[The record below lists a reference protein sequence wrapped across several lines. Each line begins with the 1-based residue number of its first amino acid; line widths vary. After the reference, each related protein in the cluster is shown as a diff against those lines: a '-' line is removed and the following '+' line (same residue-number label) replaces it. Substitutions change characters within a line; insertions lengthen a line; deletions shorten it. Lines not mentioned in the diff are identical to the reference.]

1 MLSKG
6 QSLLSNFFGNTQ
18 PNGAQRSAETVI
30 TYSQR
35 TYLIH
40 SNQLSVSPSQSQ
52 RTFNGGNGAIFRIT
66 HENVPYYLQC
76 RCIWKQQAWLF
87 GNSRRGYMETVYMSK
102 SRYAAISY
110 HSSQISFSIFLKS
123 KTVFTSNAQSEA
135 TLTEW

>member
-1 MLSKG
+1 MKKC
-6 QSLLSNFFGNTQ
+6 
-18 PNGAQRSAETVI
+18 
-30 TYSQR
+30 
-35 TYLIH
+35 LIID
-40 SNQLSVSPSQSQ
+40 SVV
-52 RTFNGGNGAIFRIT
+52 A
-66 HENVPYYLQC
+66 Y
-76 RCIWKQQAWLF
+76 